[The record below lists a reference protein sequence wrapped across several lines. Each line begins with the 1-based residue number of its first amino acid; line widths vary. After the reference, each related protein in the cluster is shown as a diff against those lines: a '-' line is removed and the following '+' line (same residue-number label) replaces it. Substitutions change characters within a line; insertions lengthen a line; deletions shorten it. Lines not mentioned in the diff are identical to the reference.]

1 MAAKKNFEVK
11 PLAYPKTATPARPA
25 SRRRAVVAVGN
36 ADRRVDAPAPDQ
48 QPPQITGRYERD
60 DSLATLQLNQAGDF
74 IVCWHVDYV
83 TKVLTKFEGDR
94 LSPQSFQLRPE
105 FSSKQVG
112 QVFDTGIKNELLF
125 NATGTPF
132 RFRKVEAGPTLSES
146 DFVLLPAEAVPI
158 TVKHQHFPLTFAD
171 RKRIRDALAPS
182 IMIPMIEAVLSGPS
196 GTDAVGRLQRG
207 QLAEVID
214 NYVGALFKSI
224 HPGDFLLADEFA
236 QQLLLAAKMT
246 HDGDTRSILDFLQD
260 ITTRSE
266 QERNGTVGQ
275 MESLEQHLKLQAIP
289 TTSHVYRATLNALG
303 ASGSFVI
310 GGFGG
315 FLCSLDIEEIDPNT
329 ATANVPTVIRS
340 VGSFSAVMGSV
351 SLGKGVGVTIGSS
364 SSGIGR
370 CPYVWNARNV
380 PGSFS
385 LLDLSGGASVP
396 INAQTSFSVSAGLF
410 IQGNGEFPELE
421 FDFSGPSFL
430 IGFAAGLGFTAS
442 GGYITSDPNAQDR
455 AVPGSHRIDQ
465 DYTAANHLEAKV
477 HFEFGSAILTP
488 DAREV
493 LRIMCANELVAFGSA
508 GSTLVITSHADRV
521 DTDQRNLD
529 LSKMRAQNTLQAI
542 QDILGP
548 NFRVP
553 SANITLLGLGEQG
566 AKAAGNADHTKNPAQ
581 RKSDVVLNSRL
592 VATLFGRQ

>member
-36 ADRRVDAPAPDQ
+36 SDRRVDAPAPDQ
-48 QPPQITGRYERD
+48 QPPQFTGRYERD

-112 QVFDTGIKNELLF
+112 QVSTTGFANELLF
-125 NATGTPF
+125 DATGTPF
-132 RFRKVEAGPTLSES
+132 RFRKVEPGPTLSES
-146 DFVLLPAEAVPI
+146 DFVLLPSEAEPI
-158 TVKHQHFPLTFAD
+158 TVKHQHFPLTFTD
-171 RKRIRDALAPS
+171 RKKIRDALAPS
-182 IMIPMIEAVLSGPS
+182 IIIPMIEAVLSGPS
-196 GTDAVGRLQRG
+196 GTDVVGRLQRG

-224 HPGDFLLADEFA
+224 HPGDFLLADEYA
-236 QQLLLAAKMT
+236 QQLLLASEMT
-246 HDGDTRSILDFLQD
+246 HDGDTRPILDFLQD

-266 QERNGTVGQ
+266 QERSGTVGQ

-289 TTSHVYRATLNALG
+289 TGRHVYQATLTALG

-315 FLCSLDIEEIDPNT
+315 FLCSLEVNEIDP
-329 ATANVPTVIRS
+329 ATELAPTQKVIRS

-351 SLGKGVGVTIGSS
+351 TLGKGIGITIGSS
-364 SSGIGR
+364 TTGLGS
-370 CPYVWNARNV
+370 CPYLWTARNF
-380 PGSFS
+380 PGTFVVMDTSVGAPIPLPKKSSFS
-385 LLDLSGGASVP
+385 
-396 INAQTSFSVSAGLF
+396 FSAGLF
-410 IQGNGEFPELE
+410 VQGNGEFPELA
-421 FDFSGPSFL
+421 FDFFGGSFL
-430 IGFAAGLGFTAS
+430 VGIGLGAGFTAS
-442 GGYITSDPNAQDR
+442 GGYISSDPDAQDR
-455 AVPGSHRIDQ
+455 AVPGTHRVDQ
-465 DYTAANHLEAKV
+465 DYTAANHLQAKV
-477 HFEFGSAILTP
+477 HFEFGSAILTR

-548 NFRVP
+548 NFSIP

-566 AKAAGNADHTKNPAQ
+566 AKAAGDADHTKNPAQ